1 MNGIPGRTPDI
12 FGGKPPA
19 PRSAGKAAGEILRF
33 EPGESPAPDKAEWRS
48 DAPPA
53 SAGQRAARI
62 AALELMIHEEHVA
75 MSLAAKWGVDVGDE
89 VGGRLRCCR
98 GEGGSFHFRSPE
110 GTVAEFR
117 GHGEMLSHF
126 DGVDFDLAAKTAWGI
141 AVPVSRNKKLGVILL
156 EGQRLVAP
164 CVNESVTIQ
173 EHLRRVRAMAK
184 KASGHGADLSFYR
197 LPDGEKTG
205 R

>member
-19 PRSAGKAAGEILRF
+19 PRPAGKAAGEILRF

-98 GEGGSFHFRSPE
+98 GEDGSVHFRSPD
-110 GTVAEFR
+110 GKVAEFS
-117 GHGEMLSHF
+117 GHGELLSHF
-126 DGVDFDLAAKTAWGI
+126 DGADFDLAAKTAWGM
-141 AVPVSRNKKLGVILL
+141 AVPVSRNKKIGVVLL
-156 EGQRLVAP
+156 EERKLVAP
-164 CVNESVTIQ
+164 CVNESVTVK
-173 EHLRRVRAMAK
+173 EDRVRALAK
-184 KASGHGADLSFYR
+184 KASGHGVDLAFYR
-197 LPDGEKTG
+197 LADGGKIG